1 VIVYVASSDGKR
13 SFVAGFSAKTNN
25 EAVVVLSKLC
35 IGNNECRT

>member
-1 VIVYVASSDGKR
+1 MELHLLTVKR

-35 IGNNECRT
+35 IENSNNECRT